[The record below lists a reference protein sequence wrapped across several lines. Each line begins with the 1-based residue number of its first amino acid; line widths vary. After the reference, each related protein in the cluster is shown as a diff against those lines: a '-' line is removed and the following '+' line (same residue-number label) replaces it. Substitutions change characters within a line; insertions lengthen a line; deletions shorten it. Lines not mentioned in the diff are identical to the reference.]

1 MAIAPA
7 SPSHG
12 KPIYASPTGWNPNH
26 QRHPS
31 TRRSFSAVSP
41 IPSIPKI
48 ESPRTL
54 CPRDG
59 DAFSYNPAH
68 LPAWYMPQ
76 DLWARLPRKLLA
88 SLAAMQHAGA
98 AVLTGFERLENL
110 SGSLNSVPEEK
121 TQASGPELED
131 NFVTAIAKPRTASN
145 ASSLRHDSGFS
156 SPISASPTSS
166 ISSSPL
172 LSSHY
177 PTASISPL
185 SLPPTINTVAQTNLH
200 HRRAFTTPLNPHN
213 SYYAAELSYLRTDSL
228 PRLRHSARESRRN
241 GQSASAPIMPLLARQ
256 RSLRRGGLRRRNWS
270 VAWTTR
276 ARGSACQWVSE
287 GWAWDGGVHEC

>member
-1 MAIAPA
+1 MAVAPA

-12 KPIYASPTGWNPNH
+12 KSTYASPTSNH
-26 QRHPS
+26 QRRS
-31 TRRSFSAVSP
+31 SVRRSFSATSP
-41 IPSIPKI
+41 IPSTPKI

-76 DLWARLPRKLLA
+76 DLWARLPRQLLA

-121 TQASGPELED
+121 SQVGGPELGD
-131 NFVTAIAKPRTASN
+131 CFATTIVKPRTASN
-145 ASSLRHDSGFS
+145 ASSVRHDSGFS
-156 SPISASPTSS
+156 SPISASPISS

-172 LSSHY
+172 LSYNH

-185 SLPPTINTVAQTNLH
+185 SLPPTTAAQTSHH

-213 SYYAAELSYLRTDSL
+213 AYYAAELSYLRTDSL
-228 PRLRHSARESRRN
+228 PRLRHSARRVETEWAECKRADRAFADS
-241 GQSASAPIMPLLARQ
+241 GAEFEAWWVGKKELVG
-256 RSLRRGGLRRRNWS
+256 SLDDKGKRLSMS
-270 VAWTTR
+270 VGA
-276 ARGSACQWVSE
+276 GVMSM
-287 GWAWDGGVHEC
+287 GWWGA

>member
-1 MAIAPA
+1 MAVAPA

-12 KPIYASPTGWNPNH
+12 KSTYASPTSRNSNH
-26 QRHPS
+26 QRRPS
-31 TRRSFSAVSP
+31 VRRSFSATSP
-41 IPSIPKI
+41 IPSTPKI

-76 DLWARLPRKLLA
+76 DLWARLPRQLLA

-121 TQASGPELED
+121 SQVGGPELGD
-131 NFVTAIAKPRTASN
+131 RFATAIVKPRTASN
-145 ASSLRHDSGFS
+145 ASSMRYDSAFS
-156 SPISASPTSS
+156 SPTSS
-166 ISSSPL
+166 ISSSPV
-172 LSSHY
+172 LSSNH

-185 SLPPTINTVAQTNLH
+185 SLPPTVNTAAQTGHH

-213 SYYAAELSYLRTDSL
+213 AYYAAELSYLRTDSL
-228 PRLRHSARESRRN
+228 PRLRHSARRVETEWAECKRADRAFADS
-241 GQSASAPIMPLLARQ
+241 GAEFEAWWVGKKELVG
-256 RSLRRGGLRRRNWS
+256 SLDDKGKRLSISMGAGVMS
-270 VAWTTR
+270 M
-276 ARGSACQWVSE
+276 
-287 GWAWDGGVHEC
+287 GWWGA

>member
-1 MAIAPA
+1 MAVAPA

-12 KPIYASPTGWNPNH
+12 KSIYASPTSRNPNH
-26 QRHPS
+26 QRRPS
-31 TRRSFSAVSP
+31 VRRSFSATSP
-41 IPSIPKI
+41 IPSTPKI

-76 DLWARLPRKLLA
+76 DLWARLPPQLLA

-121 TQASGPELED
+121 SQVGGPELGD
-131 NFVTAIAKPRTASN
+131 RFATTIVKPRTASN
-145 ASSLRHDSGFS
+145 ASSVRHDSGFS

-172 LSSHY
+172 LSYDH

-185 SLPPTINTVAQTNLH
+185 SLPPTTAAQTSHH

-213 SYYAAELSYLRTDSL
+213 AYYAAELSYLRTDSL
-228 PRLRHSARESRRN
+228 PRLRHSARRVETEWAECKRADRAFADS
-241 GQSASAPIMPLLARQ
+241 GAEFEAWWVGKKELVG
-256 RSLRRGGLRRRNWS
+256 SLDDKGKRLSMS
-270 VAWTTR
+270 VGA
-276 ARGSACQWVSE
+276 GVMSM
-287 GWAWDGGVHEC
+287 GWWGA